1 MIFLL
6 SQLVETRPHVK
17 TSTLQNDTGHQTLVL
32 FLYTIS
38 LILVMLLKQASSNS
52 I

>member
-6 SQLVETRPHVK
+6 SQFVKTRPHVK
-17 TSTLQNDTGHQTLVL
+17 TSTFQNDTGHQKLEL

-38 LILVMLLKQASSNS
+38 LILVMLLKQASSIS